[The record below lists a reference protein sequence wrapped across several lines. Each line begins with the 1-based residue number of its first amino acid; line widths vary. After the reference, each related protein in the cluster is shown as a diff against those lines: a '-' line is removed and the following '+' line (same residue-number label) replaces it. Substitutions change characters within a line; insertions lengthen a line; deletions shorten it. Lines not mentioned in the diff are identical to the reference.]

1 MKMDLSF
8 IKRKVARRIFVQFVL
23 CALVPIIAL
32 AIVSFF
38 QVRAELEK
46 QGQTRLHEATRSLG
60 TSIYERLLDL
70 ENDLKILS
78 LEIDRDSGDP
88 AQRIGQKYLEHMQ
101 RPLEA
106 LALVTDT
113 GETISFFGETPALP
127 KRTAKQ
133 EKHFLS
139 GKALV
144 FISSDNDGRFHICM
158 MRPIDPQN
166 PEREILI
173 GELNSMYHWGLDDEH
188 NALPAMTEL
197 SVLDSMDNIIFSTI
211 SIPSDFN
218 HRPEFRVGRSGI
230 SHFEWKHTGEPY
242 QAAYF
247 SVFMNYS
254 WSYPKLTIVMSTP
267 EEHIFAPIA
276 FFEKIFPLV
285 FLLSLWVVLFL
296 SAVQIRRTT
305 EPLKELTES
314 TRRISNKDFDSRV
327 LVTSGDEFEELGA
340 SFNDMARQ
348 LGRQFEALATIGAIE
363 RAILSS
369 LDTREILDTVTGRM
383 REIFDN
389 EIINVTLFDSKEKN
403 SAKSYMKGVNPETE
417 DFPTNIALSS
427 KDIQSLNDNRE
438 ILSIDRNEGFPSYL
452 ESLAKDGVQAC
463 VVFPLF
469 VKGVLAGFIAL
480 GLRDL
485 ERCDPDDLQQV
496 RQIAN
501 QVAVALANAQLL
513 EELDLLNWGALTA
526 LARTVDAKSPWTAG
540 HSERVVKTA
549 IGIGRVL
556 GLSNDEIENLHRAA
570 LLHDIGKIA
579 TPASILDK
587 PEKLTDEER
596 QVVRAHPTT
605 GASILEPIEAYESV
619 IPAVLQHHE
628 RYDGKGYP
636 NGLAGEEI
644 SLAGRIMAV
653 ADVYDSLV
661 SDRPYRP
668 GTDKEGVLKIIKKE
682 TGTYFDP
689 NVVRALLVVV
699 NQESELERDYGK
711 EERLAAIAAS

>member
-8 IKRKVARRIFVQFVL
+8 IRRKVARRIFVQFVF

-60 TSIYERLLDL
+60 TSVYERLLNL

-78 LEIDRDSGDP
+78 IQIHTGPGDP
-88 AQRIGQKYLEHMQ
+88 TRIIEQRYVEHMQ

-106 LALVTDT
+106 LALATNT
-113 GETISFFGETPALP
+113 GETVSLFGKTPPSP

-139 GKALV
+139 GKPLL
-144 FISSDNDGRFHICM
+144 FISLDSDDGSHICM
-158 MRPIDPQN
+158 MTLVDPQN
-166 PEREILI
+166 PEKGILI
-173 GELNSMYHWGLDDEH
+173 GKLNSMYLWGLDEN

-197 SVLDSMDNIIFSTI
+197 TVLDSMDNVLYSTI
-211 SIPSDFN
+211 SVPSEFG
-218 HRPEFRVGRSGI
+218 HRPEFGSGRSGI
-230 SHFEWKHTGEPY
+230 SHFEWKHRGEPY
-242 QAAYF
+242 QAAYS

-254 WSYPKLTIVMSTP
+254 WGYPQLTVVMSTP
-267 EEHIFAPIA
+267 KHHIFAPIA
-276 FFEKIFPLV
+276 FFERVFPLV

-305 EPLKELTES
+305 EPLKELTEG
-314 TRRISNKDFDSRV
+314 TRRISNKDFDTRV
-327 LVTSGDEFEELGA
+327 SVISGDEFEELGA

-348 LGRQFEALATIGAIE
+348 LKRQFEALATIGAIE
-363 RAILSS
+363 RAVLSS
-369 LDTREILDTVTGRM
+369 LDTREIIDTVTSRM
-383 REIFDN
+383 REVFDN
-389 EIINVTLFDSKEKN
+389 DAVTVTLLDSEEKHSATSYLKRVN
-403 SAKSYMKGVNPETE
+403 SETE
-417 DFPTNIALSS
+417 DFPANVALSTE
-427 KDIQSLNDNRE
+427 DIQRLYDNRE
-438 ILSIDRNEGFPSYL
+438 FLSIDKKEGFPSYL
-452 ESLAKDGVQAC
+452 KSLVKDSVQAC

-469 VKGVLAGFIAL
+469 VKGALAGFIAL
-480 GLRDL
+480 GLRNI
-485 ERCDPDDLQQV
+485 ERRDPDDLMQV

-513 EELDLLNWGALTA
+513 EDLNLLNWGALTA

-540 HSERVVKTA
+540 HSERVAKTA
-549 IGIGRVL
+549 IEIGRVL
-556 GLSNDEIENLHRAA
+556 GLSTDEIDDLHRAA

-579 TPASILDK
+579 TPANILDK
-587 PEKLTDEER
+587 PGTLTDEER
-596 QVVRAHPTT
+596 RVVEAHPST
-605 GASILEPIEAYESV
+605 GARILEPIQAYKSI

-668 GTDKEGVLKIIKKE
+668 GMDKERVLKVIKKE
-682 TGTYFDP
+682 TGTYYDP
-689 NVVRALLVVV
+689 NVVKALLIFV
-699 NQESELERDYGK
+699 NQYSEMESDYGK
-711 EERLAAIAAS
+711 EKKVATVAAF